1 MANTRNR
8 GANENN
14 NNANNPP
21 PPPTLEQVLIM
32 QARMLQT
39 MQQTMANMQQAQ
51 GHQPAPQPQQRDKLG
66 EFQWTKPPTFSH
78 SIENREKVLFSSHQ
92 LEGPAADWWDTYV
105 EAHEEPESINWQ
117 EFKNSFRSHHVP
129 LGVMKLKNKEFK
141 DLKQGS
147 MSVSEY
153 VTRFTQLS
161 RYAPD
166 NVDTNEK
173 KQDWFLNG
181 LNDDLACALE
191 AHDFINFQDMG
202 DKALVLENRRGIMER
217 KRKMQRTGSQGSN
230 TRFRV
235 GSSSR
240 GSVFRPMQQS
250 GQPRVQAVGQGF
262 QTPQRKIQRPN
273 FQSPHSA
280 QPPPQRSNNAQNT
293 GVVGPCFSCGQS
305 GHYANRCPR
314 KSTIQTSAP
323 GTNQNMNRSANN
335 NASTPAR

>member
-14 NNANNPP
+14 NNNNPP

-32 QARMLQT
+32 QAQMLQT

-66 EFQWTKPPTFSH
+66 EFQRTKPPTFSH
-78 SIENREKVLFSSHQ
+78 SIEPMDAEDWLKTIEKKLQV
-92 LEGPAADWWDTYV
+92 V
-105 EAHEEPESINWQ
+105 HEEPKSINWQ

-129 LGVMKLKNKEFK
+129 LGVMKLKKEFE

-147 MSVSEY
+147 MSVCEY

-173 KQDWFLNG
+173 KQDRFLNG
-181 LNDDLACALE
+181 LNDGLAYALE
-191 AHDFINFQDMG
+191 ARDFVNFQDMV
-202 DKALVLENRRGIMER
+202 DMALVLENRRGIMER
-217 KRKMQRTGSQGSN
+217 KRKMQRTGLQGSN
-230 TRFRV
+230 TRFRI

-240 GSVFRPMQQS
+240 GPMLHPVQQS
-250 GQPRVQAVGQGF
+250 GQPRVQAAG
-262 QTPQRKIQRPN
+262 
-273 FQSPHSA
+273 
-280 QPPPQRSNNAQNT
+280 
-293 GVVGPCFSCGQS
+293 
-305 GHYANRCPR
+305 
-314 KSTIQTSAP
+314 
-323 GTNQNMNRSANN
+323 
-335 NASTPAR
+335 

>member
-14 NNANNPP
+14 NANPS

-32 QARMLQT
+32 QAQMLQT

-51 GHQPAPQPQQRDKLG
+51 GHQPAPQPQPRDKLG
-66 EFQWTKPPTFSH
+66 EFQSTKPPTFSH
-78 SIENREKVLFSSHQ
+78 SVEPMDADDWLKTIEKKLQVVQCNNREKVQFASHQ
-92 LEGPAADWWDTYV
+92 LEGPAADWWDAYV

-129 LGVMKLKNKEFK
+129 LEVMKLKKEFE

-153 VTRFTQLS
+153 VTRFTHLS

-166 NVDTNEK
+166 NMDTNEK
-173 KQDWFLNG
+173 KQDCFLNG
-181 LNDDLACALE
+181 LNDGLAYALE
-191 AHDFINFQDMG
+191 ARDFIKFQDMV

-217 KRKMQRTGSQGSN
+217 KRKMQHTGSQGSN

-235 GSSSR
+235 GSSSQ
-240 GSVFRPMQQS
+240 GSVFHPGLQS
-250 GQPRVQAVGQGF
+250 GQPRVQSARQGF
-262 QTPQRKIQRPN
+262 QTPQ
-273 FQSPHSA
+273 
-280 QPPPQRSNNAQNT
+280 
-293 GVVGPCFSCGQS
+293 
-305 GHYANRCPR
+305 
-314 KSTIQTSAP
+314 
-323 GTNQNMNRSANN
+323 
-335 NASTPAR
+335 